1 MVKNMTIFF
10 LVSPVLYPK
19 MVCPLEITSSL
30 GDVMVMALGLLSAS
44 LVMLVI
50 HEWPGKRIVRAD

>member
-1 MVKNMTIFF
+1 MNMMILF

-19 MVCPLEITSSL
+19 MLCLLEIPSWL
-30 GDVMVMALGLLSAS
+30 GDVMVMALGLLSTS

-50 HEWPGKRIVRAD
+50 HEWPGKRMVRAD

>member
-1 MVKNMTIFF
+1 MKNMTILF

-19 MVCPLEITSSL
+19 MPRPLEIPSWL
-30 GDVMVMALGLLSAS
+30 GDVMVMALGLLSTS

-50 HEWPGKRIVRAD
+50 HEWPGKRLVGAD